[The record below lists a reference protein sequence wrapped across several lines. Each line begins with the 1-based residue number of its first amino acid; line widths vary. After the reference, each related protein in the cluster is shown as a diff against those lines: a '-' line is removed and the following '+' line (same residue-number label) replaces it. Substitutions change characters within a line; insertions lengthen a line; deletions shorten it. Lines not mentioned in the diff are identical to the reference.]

1 MKRSGRLTLL
11 GVVLLSLGCSSIT
24 VSTDFDDKIDFS
36 KFSTYSWMP
45 GPETPSQAI
54 QKELASNTLVEGRV
68 KRAVDAQLP
77 AKGLRKTNENPD
89 VLVAFHT
96 GVEDKVDVQNWGYGY
111 GWGWRY
117 GGGGIT
123 TINYQEGTLILDF
136 VNPATK
142 QLMWRGVAKK
152 VLSEKTTPEK
162 SEQGISKA
170 VQKILEKYPPS

>member
-1 MKRSGRLTLL
+1 MKSSSRLI
-11 GVVLLSLGCSSIT
+11 VFCVISLSLGCSSIS

-45 GPETPSQAI
+45 SPQTPSQAI

-77 AKGLRKTNENPD
+77 AKGLRKTTEDPD
-89 VLVAFHT
+89 ILVAFHT
-96 GVEDKVDVQNWGYGY
+96 GVEDKVDVQSWGYGY

-136 VNPATK
+136 IDPATK

-152 VLSEKTTPEK
+152 VISEKTTPEK
-162 SEQGISKA
+162 SEKEISEA

>member
-1 MKRSGRLTLL
+1 MKRSSRLILL
-11 GVVLLSLGCSSIT
+11 CVVLLSLGCSSVS
-24 VSTDFDDKIDFS
+24 VSTDFDDKIDFK
-36 KFSTYSWMP
+36 KFSTYDWLAS
-45 GPETPSQAI
+45 PETPSQAI
-54 QKELASNTLVEGRV
+54 QKELTSNTLVEARV

-77 AKGLRKTNENPD
+77 AKGLRKTTQNPD

-96 GVEDKVDVQNWGYGY
+96 GVEDKVDVQSWGYGY

-136 VNPATK
+136 IDPATN

-152 VLSEKTTPEK
+152 VLSKNTTPEK
-162 SEQGISKA
+162 SEKGINEA

>member
-1 MKRSGRLTLL
+1 MKRPSWLNLL
-11 GVVLLSLGCSSIT
+11 GILLLCMACSSIS
-24 VSTDFDDKIDFS
+24 VSTDFDDKIDFA

-45 GPETPSQAI
+45 SPETPAQAI
-54 QKELASNTLVEGRV
+54 QKELASNTLIEGRV

-77 AKGLRKTNENPD
+77 AKGLEKTNQDAD

-111 GWGWRY
+111 GYGWRY

-123 TINYQEGTLILDF
+123 TIQYQEGTLILDF
-136 VNPATK
+136 IDPATK
-142 QLMWRGVAKK
+142 QLIWRGVAKK
-152 VLSEKTTPEK
+152 VISERTTPEK
-162 SEQGISKA
+162 SEKDINEA